1 MSLVSRKTVDVAGW
15 LKGAGNAIVDLLIPP
30 SCALCGDT
38 LTAPATRPF
47 LCGECHESL
56 TPASVERRSRCAAR
70 VGLATTGDDGC
81 VLCRDVRLKFDR
93 VVTLGSYDE
102 SLRQAVLQMK
112 RWRKENLSTAIAELL
127 VERLH
132 AELVKMPIDVIV
144 PVPMHWRRRFM
155 RVTNSAEIVAQ
166 TVAADLRVPYSRRVL
181 RRRRATKPQASL
193 SPGQRRRNVRDAFCV
208 ARGSDWRG
216 ANVLLVDDIL
226 TTGATC
232 SEIAAVVKRAGAVTV
247 NVLVVARAQGKL

>member
-1 MSLVSRKTVDVAGW
+1 MDVAGW
-15 LKGAGNAIVDLLIPP
+15 LKEAGNAIVDLLIPP
-30 SCALCGDT
+30 SCALCSDA

-47 LCGECHESL
+47 LCAECRESL
-56 TPASVERRSRCAAR
+56 TPTEVLRCPRCAAR
-70 VGLATTGDDGC
+70 IGLATTLEERC
-81 VLCRDVRLKFDR
+81 ALCRDARLKFDR
-93 VVTLGSYDE
+93 VMTLGSYDE
-102 SLRQAVLQMK
+102 SLRQAVLHMK

-127 VERLH
+127 VEKLH
-132 AELVKMPIDVIV
+132 SELVTLPIDVIV

-193 SPGQRRRNVRDAFCV
+193 SPGQRRRNVRDAFRV
-208 ARGSDWRG
+208 ARGSDWSG
-216 ANVLLVDDIL
+216 ANVLVVDDIL

-232 SEIAAVVKRAGAVTV
+232 SEIAAVVKRAGAVAV